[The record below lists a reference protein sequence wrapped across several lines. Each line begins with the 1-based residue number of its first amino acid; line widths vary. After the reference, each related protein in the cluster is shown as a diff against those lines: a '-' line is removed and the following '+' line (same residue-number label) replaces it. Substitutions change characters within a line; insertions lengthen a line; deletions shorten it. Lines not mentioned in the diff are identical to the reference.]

1 MSGYTGF
8 TDVTGASAP
17 NDPIVRRGLVAAY
30 LTGTGVVPWS
40 AAEIA
45 ARQAGGE
52 GVVGIDQTPGGQLFA
67 QNATVDGVKASI
79 YDVEA
84 EAGTPASAAAACRNR
99 VALGVRQHTLYVSL
113 SGLPALRAA
122 VAGIP
127 GVVYGVADY
136 SWSLAEA
143 EAYIAANSDVVYAQY
158 GDPQTNPNTLVP
170 GTNVTLSQANADI
183 DVARSSW
190 AAQFIPHTQEGPVYI
205 ELPGVPGQ
213 WLNPAQFFDTVTG
226 TQYVVGVGTNGH
238 VYQTSKPAG
247 GSWAT
252 PAPL

>member
-1 MSGYTGF
+1 MSDYTGF

-17 NDPIVRRGLVAAY
+17 NDPIVHGGLVAAY

-45 ARQAGGE
+45 ARRAGGE

-67 QNATVDGVKASI
+67 QNGTVDGVKASI

-84 EAGTPASAAAACRNR
+84 EAGTPASAAAACRSR
-99 VALGVRQHTLYVSL
+99 VALGVPQHTLYVSL

-170 GTNVTLSQANADI
+170 GTNVTLTQANADI

-190 AAQFIPHTQEGPVYI
+190 AAQFIPQEETMATVGMQNDWAVCEKCRALVYGPEATKY
-205 ELPGVPGQ
+205 PC
-213 WLNPAQFFDTVTG
+213 A
-226 TQYVVGVGTNGH
+226 
-238 VYQTSKPAG
+238 AG
-247 GSWAT
+247 GNHVLSPTTASYALT
-252 PAPL
+252 YTQPYPS